1 MKIQCFLIF
10 GLFGSILARPE
21 GHSLVVRSVDTTSE
35 ERNKVLNK
43 VPPKPVIQKFHVRTD
58 IQYRYARTVV
68 ESRML
73 NPSIE
78 QAQVWNSHYIF
89 LIWILSN
96 LDPSFKMISFCFVP
110 SSIYLVLV
118 FDPLKGFLAYAVS

>member
-1 MKIQCFLIF
+1 MKIYCFLIC
-10 GLFGSILARPE
+10 GLFGSILARPK

-43 VPPKPVIQKFHVRTD
+43 VAPKPIIQKFHIRTD

-78 QAQVWNSHYIF
+78 QAQVWPLTLYIYF
-89 LIWILSN
+89 N
-96 LDPSFKMISFCFVP
+96 LD
-110 SSIYLVLV
+110 LVKYTLIC
-118 FDPLKGFLAYAVS
+118 DAGKSMTPHPR